1 MSKALR
7 ADLVFSYWIYLWFIL
22 YVFKFT
28 QYNPKFI
35 IILALIENA
44 IMLVLMFLYGT
55 SRETIFYFILIN
67 TLIKVVP
74 YYYLR
79 NIDIKLKDIYATII
93 FFIIFNIWLYLNK
106 QNLVG
111 NVKLIHDSLIFGKIE
126 TPFMSIL
133 EKIKNNFKYITVV

>member
-7 ADLVFSYWIYLWFIL
+7 ADLVFSYWVYLWFIL
-22 YVFKFT
+22 YVFKLT
-28 QYNPKFI
+28 TYSPKFV

-55 SRETIFYFILIN
+55 SSETIFYFILIN

-79 NIDIKLKDIYATII
+79 EQPIKTRDIYVT
-93 FFIIFNIWLYLNK
+93 FVLFILFNIWLHLNN

-111 NVKLIHDSLIFGKIE
+111 NVKLIHDSLIFGKNE

-133 EKIKNNFKYITVV
+133 EKIKNNFKYITVI

>member
-22 YVFKFT
+22 YVFKVT
-28 QYNPKFI
+28 TYSAKFVM
-35 IILALIENA
+35 ILALIENA
-44 IMLVLMFLYGT
+44 IMFVLMCLYGT

-79 NIDIKLKDIYATII
+79 NQTIKMRDIYVTIVL
-93 FFIIFNIWLYLNK
+93 FILFNIWLHLNK

-111 NVKLIHDSLIFGKIE
+111 NIKLIHDSLIFGKNE

-133 EKIKNNFKYITVV
+133 EKIKNNFKYITVI

>member
-28 QYNPKFI
+28 TYSPKFVI
-35 IILALIENA
+35 MLALIENA
-44 IMLVLMFLYGT
+44 IMLVLMCLYGT

-67 TLIKVVP
+67 TLIKVLP

-79 NIDIKLKDIYATII
+79 EQPIKTEDIYATIVI
-93 FFIIFNIWLYLNK
+93 FIIFNIWLHINK

-111 NVKLIHDSLIFGKIE
+111 NVKLIHDSLIFGKNE
-126 TPFMSIL
+126 TPFMTLL
-133 EKIKNNFKYITVV
+133 EKIKNNFKYIRVV